1 MWFTRGCGYTVFSCS
16 LSGGELLAH
25 LAEKETLTE
34 EECSHYLR
42 QVLEGLHYIHSNNI
56 IHMAVKVGV
65 SFAVFM
71 ECYQDFVPTARKCG
85 TDFQPPRYQA
95 G

>member
-1 MWFTRGCGYTVFSCS
+1 MLFYS

-34 EECSHYLR
+34 EECSHYIR
-42 QVLEGLHYIHSNNI
+42 QVLEGLHYIHTNNI

-65 SFAVFM
+65 SLVVTM
-71 ECYQDFVPTARKCG
+71 ETYKTFKFVSTARKYSINL
-85 TDFQPPRYQA
+85 QSSRY
-95 G
+95 

>member
-1 MWFTRGCGYTVFSCS
+1 MSLYS

-34 EECSHYLR
+34 EECSHYIR
-42 QVLEGLHYIHSNNI
+42 QVLEGLHYIHTNNI

-65 SFAVFM
+65 SLVVTMQTFEIF
-71 ECYQDFVPTARKCG
+71 YFVSTAREHS
-85 TDFQPPRYQA
+85 TDLQPPRH
-95 G
+95 

>member
-1 MWFTRGCGYTVFSCS
+1 MLLYS

-34 EECSHYLR
+34 EECSHYIR
-42 QVLEGLHYIHSNNI
+42 QVLEGLHYIHTNNI

-65 SFAVFM
+65 SLVVTM
-71 ECYQDFVPTARKCG
+71 ETYENI
-85 TDFQPPRYQA
+85 
-95 G
+95 